1 MSDKDS
7 GGVVDVKM
15 ERADDD
21 TKLDDLAK
29 AFKDLDFEEG
39 NLITFTKPDD
49 LATSHGKGSIDT
61 DRFARAIIVRPL
73 TPRNTRAPTHSM
85 FSRGDSGKYFK
96 VADMWL
102 NHAKGSG
109 NPYFNFKADTPG
121 LNAAGHVYGRPEG
134 KWEIVFKAEAKC
146 GTCGVACGSCARR
159 G

>member
-1 MSDKDS
+1 MCDKDS

-29 AFKDLDFEEG
+29 AFEDLDFEEG
-39 NLITFTKPDD
+39 NFITFTKPDD
-49 LATSHGKGSIDT
+49 LATSHGEGSIET
-61 DRFARAIIVRPL
+61 GRFARAIIVRPL
-73 TPRNTRAPTHSM
+73 PPRNTRAPTHSM
-85 FSRGDSGKYFK
+85 FARADTGKYFK

-102 NHAKGSG
+102 NKAKGSG
-109 NPYFNFKADTPG
+109 NPYFNFKANTPG
-121 LNAAGHVYGRPEG
+121 LNVAGNVYSRPEG

-146 GTCGVACGSCARR
+146 GTCGVACGPCARR